1 MDDERYAWLMK
12 RLKVLKERIAEIK
25 NKALPP
31 EERARRA
38 SQAGK
43 DYWTPERVEEQ
54 RQLYYRALRKEPKPK
69 RSPEELYRV
78 CSEAGKAYWTEE
90 RREEMRQLKLAYY
103 AKTQAERSA
112 AKEAREAERAKAK
125 AEAKAAK
132 LREKRKRAGIVM
144 PSDFL
149 ANPEAYLKPK
159 PLAETPSTSTSPMI
173 AQLHAMREELHGV
186 EFDPEMD
193 DEALMEKLLAEEEL
207 E

>member
-1 MDDERYAWLMK
+1 MDDERYAWLVK
-12 RLKVLKERIAEIK
+12 RLKVLKEQIAEIK

-43 DYWTPERVEEQ
+43 DYWTPERIEEQ
-54 RQLYYRALRKEPKPK
+54 RQLYYRALGKKPKPR
-69 RSPEELYRV
+69 RSQEELYRV

-90 RREEMRQLKLAYY
+90 RREEMRQRKLAYY
-103 AKTQAERSA
+103 AETQAERQA

-159 PLAETPSTSTSPMI
+159 PLAETQSTSTSPMI
-173 AQLHAMREELHGV
+173 AQLHAMQEEFHGV

>member
-43 DYWTPERVEEQ
+43 DYWTPERIEEQ

-69 RSPEELYRV
+69 RSQEELYRV

-103 AKTQAERSA
+103 AETQAERPA
-112 AKEAREAERAKAK
+112 AKEARKAERAKAK